1 MKLFIKTGAC
11 SLSSH
16 IILEESGLDYE
27 TESVDLATKVTEYG
41 NDFLAINPKGYVPA
55 LLLDSGEL
63 LTEGAAIVQYLA
75 DRVPEKR
82 LAPVNGTIERYRL
95 QSWLAFIGAE
105 LHKSFSPFFN
115 PAAGDAW
122 RAAARANLERRLGYV
137 EQQLTGQDYLQG
149 EDFSVADA
157 YLFTVLGWADF
168 IKLDLARW
176 PGLVAYRERI
186 ASRPAVRAVL
196 RDEGLA

>member
-1 MKLFIKTGAC
+1 MKLFIKAGAC
-11 SLSSH
+11 SLSPH
-16 IILEESGLDYE
+16 IILEESGLGYE

-41 NDFLAINPKGYVPA
+41 SDFLAINPKGYVPA

-82 LAPVNGTIERYRL
+82 LAPVNGTIERYQL

-115 PAAGDAW
+115 PTTGDAW
-122 RAAARANLERRLGYV
+122 RGAARANLERRLGYV
-137 EQQLTGQDYLQG
+137 EQQLTGQEYLLG
-149 EDFSVADA
+149 KDFSVADA
-157 YLFTVLGWADF
+157 YLFTVLGWSDF
-168 IKLDLARW
+168 IELDLAKW

-186 ASRPAVRAVL
+186 ASRPAVQTVL